1 MNNELEKFEKTII
14 LISAIIS
21 FVTAIILLICSKY
34 SWSSGIFLGSIVS
47 IITFIMHVNN
57 IDRFGNGMKH
67 PERNAFANSISRLGI
82 SAIGLLIAFF
92 ISWIDIIATFI
103 GLMIIKVVIL
113 IVPFIIGTKETQKDG
128 ED

>member
-1 MNNELEKFEKTII
+1 MNDNLEKFKKII
-14 LISAIIS
+14 ISISFIISA
-21 FVTAIILLICSKY
+21 VVAIILLICKKY
-34 SWSSGIFLGSIVS
+34 SWSLGILLGSIIS
-47 IITFIMHVNN
+47 IITFLMHVKN
-57 IDRFGNGMKH
+57 IDRFGSDIKH
-67 PERNAFANSISRLGI
+67 PERNAFANSILRLGV

-113 IVPFIIGTKETQKDG
+113 IVPFVMDTKRIKKEG